1 MKIII
6 DQNISFRIIP
16 HINHLF
22 TEVAHVR
29 MLSWTDAPDIL
40 IFRNAKQNG
49 FDAILT
55 LDEDF
60 DNIILENSPPPKI
73 LWLRVRNCS
82 TSHLAQIIK
91 NKIDIINDFLIDK
104 ELDCLEIFDI

>member
-1 MKIII
+1 MKIVI
-6 DQNISFRIIP
+6 DQNISFRIIQ

-22 TEVAHVR
+22 ADVAHIR
-29 MLSWTDAPDIL
+29 TLGWTDAPDIV
-40 IFRNAKQNG
+40 IFRNAKQQG

-73 LWLRVRNCS
+73 LWLRVRSCS
-82 TSHLAQIIK
+82 TSHLAQIIV
-91 NKIDIINDFLIDK
+91 NKIEVINEFLKDK
-104 ELDCLEIFDI
+104 ELDCLEIYDG

>member
-1 MKIII
+1 MKIVI

-22 TEVAHVR
+22 TEIIHIR
-29 MLSWTDAPDIL
+29 TLGWTDAPDIV
-40 IFRNAKQNG
+40 IFRNAKQQD

-73 LWLRVRNCS
+73 LWLRVRNC
-82 TSHLAQIIK
+82 TTNHLAKIIVD
-91 NKIDIINDFLIDK
+91 KIEVINEFLKDK
-104 ELDCLEIFDI
+104 ELDCLEIYDG